1 MKKLRILTGR
11 HVGASIELPDGLS
24 SIGPGADCDI
34 TISDWT
40 FAPLQ
45 LRVSAESVETA
56 WTDSEADAKAGAR
69 GAAGQSGSLGDFQ
82 PREFDGTVICVGPVD
97 GEWPSDVAL
106 LDVVFRPTPQRVA
119 RWAGA
124 KLKTRRIAMW
134 SAGAVAVIVAG
145 FSGVILSAGANVPP
159 KPVYTLAQTQARLQT
174 ALEAIAPKRL
184 QVRAEQNSIVVEG
197 LVDAPEQAAAA
208 RQALEAGRGAFA
220 ALPRFS
226 VASDVAEAIR
236 SAVGQPNATV
246 KYSGEGVFNYV
257 AETADPRA
265 TRAALDRI
273 ATDLAPAVK
282 RIDATLEQQVTEPNV
297 RMLSNLQTDS
307 VSVMQTRDGVK
318 HLVVRPPVP
327 SITTRQVLA
336 LPQSASGDWFRNGE
350 NANPPKE

>member
-11 HVGASIELPDGLS
+11 HVGAAIELPVGIS
-24 SIGPGADCDI
+24 VVGPGADCDI

-40 FAPLQ
+40 FAPLRLQ
-45 LRVSAESVETA
+45 VSAAGVEIA
-56 WTDSEADAKAGAR
+56 WSEPEADGKAGAQ
-69 GAAGQSGSLGDFQ
+69 GALAQSGELGDFQ
-82 PREFDGTVICVGPVD
+82 PREFDGTVICVGPVE

-134 SAGAVAVIVAG
+134 SAAAAAVVVASL
-145 FSGVILSAGANVPP
+145 SGVMLSAGAKVPP
-159 KPVYTLAQTQARLQT
+159 APVYTLAQTQARLQM

-184 QVRAEQNSIVVEG
+184 QVKTERNSIVVEG

-208 RQALEAGRGAFA
+208 RQAIESARGAFA
-220 ALPRFS
+220 AVPRFS
-226 VASDVAEAIR
+226 VAGDVAEAIR

-246 KYSGEGVFNYV
+246 KHTGEGVFSYV
-257 AETADPRA
+257 ADTADPRA
-265 TRAALDRI
+265 TRAALDRV
-273 ATDLAPAVK
+273 AADLAPAVK
-282 RIDATLEQQVTEPNV
+282 RIDATLEEQVTEPKV

-318 HLVVRPPVP
+318 HLVVRPPVA
-327 SITTRQVLA
+327 SITNSQVLS
-336 LPQSASGDWFRNGE
+336 LTPPASGQWFRNGD